1 MGRAGLYSAAL
12 VQRELLL
19 AKVSILGPEVY
30 EELMQHRSEM
40 SAPTEESTFAE
51 NAEIRL
57 QELEEQRS
65 RESDQ
70 GSLMQR
76 AREML
81 GQGAEYH
88 PSRLSCQSGAET

>member
-1 MGRAGLYSAAL
+1 MLDYSAAL

-30 EELMQHRSEM
+30 EELMQHHSEM

-51 NAEIRL
+51 NAETRL

-65 RESDQ
+65 
-70 GSLMQR
+70 
-76 AREML
+76 
-81 GQGAEYH
+81 
-88 PSRLSCQSGAET
+88 